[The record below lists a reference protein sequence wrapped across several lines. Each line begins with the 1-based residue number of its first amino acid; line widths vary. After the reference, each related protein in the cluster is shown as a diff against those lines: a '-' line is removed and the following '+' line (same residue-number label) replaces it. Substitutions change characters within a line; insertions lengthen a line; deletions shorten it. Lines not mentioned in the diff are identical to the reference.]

1 MDTSTPLSAD
11 APGGPKR
18 IIDQMRKRSMTL
30 ACAESVTGGLLTG
43 ALIDPAGASD
53 VVAGG
58 VCTYATRAK
67 IGVLGV
73 DSQVISRRG
82 TVDEEVARDMAIR
95 VRELF
100 ETSWGISTTGVAG
113 PGEHE
118 GHPAGTVI
126 VGIAHEELSGG
137 CVTER
142 VQLSGSRTEIRKAAI
157 HVAMENL
164 WEQIQALGC

>member
-1 MDTSTPLSAD
+1 
-11 APGGPKR
+11 
-18 IIDQMRKRSMTL
+18 MRKRSMTL

-100 ETSWGISTTGVAG
+100 ETSWGVSTTGVDG
-113 PGEHE
+113 TG
-118 GHPAGTVI
+118 GHDGHTAGTVMVVI
-126 VGIAHEELSGG
+126 DLGEILDV
-137 CVTER
+137 CV
-142 VQLSGSRTEIRKAAI
+142 
-157 HVAMENL
+157 
-164 WEQIQALGC
+164 